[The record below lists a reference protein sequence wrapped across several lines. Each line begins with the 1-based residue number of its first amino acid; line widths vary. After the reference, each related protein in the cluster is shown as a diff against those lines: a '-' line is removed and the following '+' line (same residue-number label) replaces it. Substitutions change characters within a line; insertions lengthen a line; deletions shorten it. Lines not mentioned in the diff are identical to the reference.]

1 MLEILRTSGLE
12 VRLKSAGNPS
22 FAPGVT
28 EFHDIIGRGVVGV
41 IRFIPLSENVC
52 AIEGLNLFLDSLT
65 FFNFVRCVMT
75 PCALIH
81 S

>member
-1 MLEILRTSGLE
+1 MLEILRRSGLE

-28 EFHDIIGRGVVGV
+28 EFHDIMGSGVVGV

-52 AIEGLNLFLDSLT
+52 AIEG
-65 FFNFVRCVMT
+65 
-75 PCALIH
+75 
-81 S
+81 